1 MPRPWLVAV
10 DEDPDVLHD
19 LQSEL
24 RDRYGRH
31 YEVSCLNSSEQA
43 LSQLTELAGSG
54 DQVALVLAAQWLSGM
69 TGSELLGEVR
79 RLHPECKRGL
89 LIEWGGWG
97 IPATGKAIF
106 EAMADGR
113 IDQYVLQPLRSP
125 DELFHQAVSGFLLE
139 WTEARRISSNTVH
152 VIGESWS
159 GRAYE
164 LREVLTRCAIP
175 HSFSLADSADGRA
188 LLADTGTV
196 PSLPV
201 VVFPDGSVLI
211 DPTDVEI
218 TEASG
223 SPIGPTRDQFDLVIV
238 GAGPA
243 GLSAAVYGA
252 SEGFD
257 TLVIDE
263 GGIGGQAT
271 SSALIRNYLGFPRGV
286 GGGQL
291 AQRAYQQAWVFGAGF
306 AFMQRVTGLRADGDG
321 FLVDMSSSGQ
331 VRARAMLLATGAS
344 YRRLGIPA
352 LEELT
357 GAGVHYGSPATEA
370 PTVAGQ
376 DVFVVGGANS
386 AGQAALHLARYARR
400 VTLLVRG
407 QSLEASMSHYLV
419 RQVHATGNVEVRLG
433 TEVAGG
439 GGAGWLDH
447 LVLRACDSGAEET
460 VSANSLFL
468 MIGASPRTD
477 WLPPEVARDSGGF
490 VLTGTDLGEEH
501 GWPLERSPTLLETS
515 VPGLLAA
522 GDVRHGSVGRVAA
535 AVGEGSVAVQTLHG
549 LLAGEQLPAGV
560 DQELAARAPGL

>member
-113 IDQYVLQPLRSP
+113 IDQYVLRPLRSP

-306 AFMQRVTGLRADGDG
+306 AFMQRVTGLRTTATA
-321 FLVDMSSSGQ
+321 SSSTCR
-331 VRARAMLLATGAS
+331 RAARCAPGRCCWPPAPPTGGWGYPRSRSSPARVCTTAP
-344 YRRLGIPA
+344 RRPRRPPSPA
-352 LEELT
+352 RT
-357 GAGVHYGSPATEA
+357 SSWSGARTRPGRPPSTSPATR
-370 PTVAGQ
+370 AG
-376 DVFVVGGANS
+376 
-386 AGQAALHLARYARR
+386 
-400 VTLLVRG
+400 
-407 QSLEASMSHYLV
+407 
-419 RQVHATGNVEVRLG
+419 
-433 TEVAGG
+433 
-439 GGAGWLDH
+439 
-447 LVLRACDSGAEET
+447 
-460 VSANSLFL
+460 
-468 MIGASPRTD
+468 
-477 WLPPEVARDSGGF
+477 
-490 VLTGTDLGEEH
+490 
-501 GWPLERSPTLLETS
+501 
-515 VPGLLAA
+515 
-522 GDVRHGSVGRVAA
+522 
-535 AVGEGSVAVQTLHG
+535 
-549 LLAGEQLPAGV
+549 
-560 DQELAARAPGL
+560 